1 MSDPEIIKL
10 DSPHKVSIA
19 EGATNAVGKKA
30 EVGESSIRKV
40 LSDGTSARNQIT
52 TNDDELKAKKM
63 PLSLDDEITLAR
75 EALQIRKDLRVEK
88 EATD

>member
-63 PLSLDDEITLAR
+63 PLSLDDEIAFSRAPRQRRERAR
-75 EALQIRKDLRVEK
+75 P
-88 EATD
+88 